1 MSYWRLSPKWRLKWK
16 KIHGQH
22 TSVENLSIYVAPPFM
37 HWEKSSRHQIKMS
50 MNEHIV
56 CPEQQ
61 SLYEHLVLE
70 IRFLSCCRSIQWYS
84 NLTYKDGRD
93 AHTYTHT
100 NECIDLWKNMK
111 ITKFN
116 TTPAMGFFSKDFY
129 LFFPLFSQRLS
140 DINYRWGKKILK
152 CNIVGQ

>member
-1 MSYWRLSPKWRLKWK
+1 MKAEVK
-16 KIHGQH
+16 KNTWTTYISGKSINLCCSTIHALRKIIPPSDKNVNEWTHCVSWAAVALWTSCIGNKIFVLLPFH
-22 TSVENLSIYVAPPFM
+22 TVVFKFDLQGWA
-37 HWEKSSRHQIKMS
+37 RRT
-50 MNEHIV
+50 HI
-56 CPEQQ
+56 
-61 SLYEHLVLE
+61 H
-70 IRFLSCCRSIQWYS
+70 
-84 NLTYKDGRD
+84 
-93 AHTYTHT
+93 THT